1 MAWWIWVL
9 IGIGVVILGALKIS
23 VFKKMAQR
31 KAEKKKFTDE
41 D

>member
-9 IGIGVVILGALKIS
+9 IGVGVVALGALKIS
-23 VFKKMAQR
+23 VFKKILS
-31 KAEKKKFTDE
+31 KKKETKRFTEE